1 VHKGNA
7 TIVTLR
13 VGISRRAGFS
23 RRKCLCPPKL
33 PTTMKPLAAL
43 CRSFAAPAAVA
54 AAMMLAACGAEVAGA
69 AASVGS
75 LQAQQA
81 TQARAQQQQIVDGL
95 KAGQAAG
102 LARAASA
109 AD

>member
-1 VHKGNA
+1 M
-7 TIVTLR
+7 L
-13 VGISRRAGFS
+13 
-23 RRKCLCPPKL
+23 
-33 PTTMKPLAAL
+33 
-43 CRSFAAPAAVA
+43 
-54 AAMMLAACGAEVAGA
+54 LAACGAEVAVGA
-69 AASVGS
+69 AAVGS

-81 TQARAQQQQIVDGL
+81 TQGRAQQQQVVDGL

>member
-1 VHKGNA
+1 M
-7 TIVTLR
+7 T
-13 VGISRRAGFS
+13 
-23 RRKCLCPPKL
+23 
-33 PTTMKPLAAL
+33 
-43 CRSFAAPAAVA
+43 
-54 AAMMLAACGAEVAGA
+54 LAACGAEVAGGA
-69 AASVGS
+69 AAVGS

-95 KAGQAAG
+95 KSGQAAG